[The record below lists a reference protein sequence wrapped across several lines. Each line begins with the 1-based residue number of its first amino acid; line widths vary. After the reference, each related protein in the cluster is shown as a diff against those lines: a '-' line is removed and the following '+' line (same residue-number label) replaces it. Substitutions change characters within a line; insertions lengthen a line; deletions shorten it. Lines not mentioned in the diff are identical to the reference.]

1 MELFNLSYI
10 PQSIV
15 SETSW
20 RRTKSQYNGANVPCI
35 SVDAERRLGFLD
47 KEGFDR
53 FGNNKLF
60 APLMKWERLKE
71 NAEDIEK
78 YAKEYQDAFNR
89 IQRSIR
95 QQEDITDIL
104 KDLAPK
110 AARIQVSNQIKR
122 LKTARAVDES
132 EKRLYV
138 EVRWWFVKLTF

>member
-1 MELFNLSYI
+1 MF
-10 PQSIV
+10 Q
-15 SETSW
+15 
-20 RRTKSQYNGANVPCI
+20 RRAEGEQISQYNGANVSCI

-89 IQRSIR
+89 IQRSIK

-138 EVRWWFVKLTF
+138 EVR

>member
-1 MELFNLSYI
+1 MF
-10 PQSIV
+10 Q
-15 SETSW
+15 
-20 RRTKSQYNGANVPCI
+20 RRAEGEQISQYNGANVSCI

-47 KEGFDR
+47 KKGFDR

-89 IQRSIR
+89 IQRSIK

-110 AARIQVSNQIKR
+110 AARIQVGNQIKR

-138 EVRWWFVKLTF
+138 EVR

>member
-1 MELFNLSYI
+1 MF
-10 PQSIV
+10 Q
-15 SETSW
+15 
-20 RRTKSQYNGANVPCI
+20 RRAAGEQISQYNSANVSCI

-89 IQRSIR
+89 IQRSIK

-110 AARIQVSNQIKR
+110 AARIQVGNQIKR

-138 EVRWWFVKLTF
+138 EVR

>member
-1 MELFNLSYI
+1 
-10 PQSIV
+10 
-15 SETSW
+15 
-20 RRTKSQYNGANVPCI
+20 
-35 SVDAERRLGFLD
+35 
-47 KEGFDR
+47 
-53 FGNNKLF
+53 
-60 APLMKWERLKE
+60 MKWERLKE

-122 LKTARAVDES
+122 LNTARAVDES

-138 EVRWWFVKLTF
+138 EVR

>member
-1 MELFNLSYI
+1 
-10 PQSIV
+10 
-15 SETSW
+15 
-20 RRTKSQYNGANVPCI
+20 
-35 SVDAERRLGFLD
+35 
-47 KEGFDR
+47 
-53 FGNNKLF
+53 
-60 APLMKWERLKE
+60 MKWERLKE

-122 LKTARAVDES
+122 LQTARAVDES

-138 EVRWWFVKLTF
+138 EVR

>member
-1 MELFNLSYI
+1 
-10 PQSIV
+10 
-15 SETSW
+15 
-20 RRTKSQYNGANVPCI
+20 
-35 SVDAERRLGFLD
+35 
-47 KEGFDR
+47 
-53 FGNNKLF
+53 
-60 APLMKWERLKE
+60 MKWERLKE

-122 LKTARAVDES
+122 QKTARAVDES

-138 EVRWWFVKLTF
+138 EVR

>member
-1 MELFNLSYI
+1 
-10 PQSIV
+10 
-15 SETSW
+15 
-20 RRTKSQYNGANVPCI
+20 
-35 SVDAERRLGFLD
+35 
-47 KEGFDR
+47 
-53 FGNNKLF
+53 
-60 APLMKWERLKE
+60 MKWERLKE

-95 QQEDITDIL
+95 QQEDIIDIL

-138 EVRWWFVKLTF
+138 EVR

>member
-1 MELFNLSYI
+1 
-10 PQSIV
+10 
-15 SETSW
+15 
-20 RRTKSQYNGANVPCI
+20 
-35 SVDAERRLGFLD
+35 
-47 KEGFDR
+47 
-53 FGNNKLF
+53 
-60 APLMKWERLKE
+60 MKWERLKE

-138 EVRWWFVKLTF
+138 EVR

>member
-1 MELFNLSYI
+1 
-10 PQSIV
+10 
-15 SETSW
+15 
-20 RRTKSQYNGANVPCI
+20 
-35 SVDAERRLGFLD
+35 
-47 KEGFDR
+47 
-53 FGNNKLF
+53 
-60 APLMKWERLKE
+60 MKWERLKE
-71 NAEDIEK
+71 KAEDIEK

-122 LKTARAVDES
+122 LKTTRAVDES

-138 EVRWWFVKLTF
+138 EVR

>member
-1 MELFNLSYI
+1 MF
-10 PQSIV
+10 Q
-15 SETSW
+15 
-20 RRTKSQYNGANVPCI
+20 RRAEGEQISQYNGANVSCI

-138 EVRWWFVKLTF
+138 EVR

>member
-1 MELFNLSYI
+1 MF
-10 PQSIV
+10 Q
-15 SETSW
+15 
-20 RRTKSQYNGANVPCI
+20 RRAEGEQISQYNGANVSCI

-95 QQEDITDIL
+95 QQEDIIDIL

-138 EVRWWFVKLTF
+138 EVR

>member
-10 PQSIV
+10 LRVLFQ
-15 SETSW
+15 
-20 RRTKSQYNGANVPCI
+20 RRAEGEQISQYNGANVPCI
-35 SVDAERRLGFLD
+35 SVDAKRRLGFLD

-138 EVRWWFVKLTF
+138 EVR

>member
-1 MELFNLSYI
+1 
-10 PQSIV
+10 
-15 SETSW
+15 
-20 RRTKSQYNGANVPCI
+20 
-35 SVDAERRLGFLD
+35 
-47 KEGFDR
+47 
-53 FGNNKLF
+53 
-60 APLMKWERLKE
+60 MKWERLKE

-95 QQEDITDIL
+95 QQEDIIDIL

>member
-1 MELFNLSYI
+1 
-10 PQSIV
+10 
-15 SETSW
+15 
-20 RRTKSQYNGANVPCI
+20 
-35 SVDAERRLGFLD
+35 
-47 KEGFDR
+47 
-53 FGNNKLF
+53 
-60 APLMKWERLKE
+60 MKWERLKE

-89 IQRSIR
+89 IQRSIK

-110 AARIQVSNQIKR
+110 AARIQVRNQIKR

-138 EVRWWFVKLTF
+138 EVR

>member
-20 RRTKSQYNGANVPCI
+20 RRTKSQYNGANVSCI

-89 IQRSIR
+89 IQRSIK

-138 EVRWWFVKLTF
+138 EVR

>member
-1 MELFNLSYI
+1 
-10 PQSIV
+10 
-15 SETSW
+15 
-20 RRTKSQYNGANVPCI
+20 
-35 SVDAERRLGFLD
+35 
-47 KEGFDR
+47 
-53 FGNNKLF
+53 
-60 APLMKWERLKE
+60 MKWERLKE
-71 NAEDIEK
+71 KAEDIEK

-138 EVRWWFVKLTF
+138 EVR

>member
-1 MELFNLSYI
+1 MF
-10 PQSIV
+10 Q
-15 SETSW
+15 
-20 RRTKSQYNGANVPCI
+20 RRAEGEQISQYNSANVSCI

-71 NAEDIEK
+71 NAKDIEK

-138 EVRWWFVKLTF
+138 EVR

>member
-1 MELFNLSYI
+1 MF
-10 PQSIV
+10 Q
-15 SETSW
+15 
-20 RRTKSQYNGANVPCI
+20 RRAEGEQISQYNGANVSCI
-35 SVDAERRLGFLD
+35 SVDAKRRLGFLD

-89 IQRSIR
+89 IQRSIK

-138 EVRWWFVKLTF
+138 EVR

>member
-1 MELFNLSYI
+1 
-10 PQSIV
+10 
-15 SETSW
+15 
-20 RRTKSQYNGANVPCI
+20 
-35 SVDAERRLGFLD
+35 
-47 KEGFDR
+47 
-53 FGNNKLF
+53 
-60 APLMKWERLKE
+60 MKWERLKE
-71 NAEDIEK
+71 NAEDIGK

>member
-1 MELFNLSYI
+1 
-10 PQSIV
+10 
-15 SETSW
+15 
-20 RRTKSQYNGANVPCI
+20 
-35 SVDAERRLGFLD
+35 
-47 KEGFDR
+47 
-53 FGNNKLF
+53 
-60 APLMKWERLKE
+60 MKWERLKE

-89 IQRSIR
+89 IQISIK

>member
-1 MELFNLSYI
+1 MF
-10 PQSIV
+10 Q
-15 SETSW
+15 
-20 RRTKSQYNGANVPCI
+20 RRAEGEQISQYNGANVSCI

-89 IQRSIR
+89 IQRSIK

-104 KDLAPK
+104 KDLEPK

-138 EVRWWFVKLTF
+138 EVR

>member
-1 MELFNLSYI
+1 MF
-10 PQSIV
+10 Q
-15 SETSW
+15 
-20 RRTKSQYNGANVPCI
+20 RRAEGEQISQYNGANVSCI

-89 IQRSIR
+89 IQRSIK
-95 QQEDITDIL
+95 QQDITDIL

-138 EVRWWFVKLTF
+138 EVR

>member
-1 MELFNLSYI
+1 MF
-10 PQSIV
+10 Q
-15 SETSW
+15 
-20 RRTKSQYNGANVPCI
+20 RRAEGEQISQYNSANVSCI

-71 NAEDIEK
+71 NAKDIEK

-89 IQRSIR
+89 IQRSIK

-138 EVRWWFVKLTF
+138 EVR

>member
-1 MELFNLSYI
+1 
-10 PQSIV
+10 
-15 SETSW
+15 
-20 RRTKSQYNGANVPCI
+20 
-35 SVDAERRLGFLD
+35 
-47 KEGFDR
+47 
-53 FGNNKLF
+53 
-60 APLMKWERLKE
+60 MKWERLKE

-95 QQEDITDIL
+95 QQEDIIDIL

-138 EVRWWFVKLTF
+138 EVRFVKLTF

>member
-1 MELFNLSYI
+1 
-10 PQSIV
+10 
-15 SETSW
+15 
-20 RRTKSQYNGANVPCI
+20 
-35 SVDAERRLGFLD
+35 
-47 KEGFDR
+47 
-53 FGNNKLF
+53 
-60 APLMKWERLKE
+60 MKWERLKE
-71 NAEDIEK
+71 NAGDIEK

-138 EVRWWFVKLTF
+138 EVR

>member
-1 MELFNLSYI
+1 MF
-10 PQSIV
+10 Q
-15 SETSW
+15 
-20 RRTKSQYNGANVPCI
+20 RRAEGEQISQYNGANVSCI

-89 IQRSIR
+89 IQISIK
-95 QQEDITDIL
+95 QQEDIIDIL

-138 EVRWWFVKLTF
+138 EVR

>member
-1 MELFNLSYI
+1 
-10 PQSIV
+10 
-15 SETSW
+15 
-20 RRTKSQYNGANVPCI
+20 
-35 SVDAERRLGFLD
+35 
-47 KEGFDR
+47 
-53 FGNNKLF
+53 
-60 APLMKWERLKE
+60 MKWERLKE

-89 IQRSIR
+89 IQRSIK

-122 LKTARAVDES
+122 QKTARAVDES

-138 EVRWWFVKLTF
+138 EVR

>member
-1 MELFNLSYI
+1 
-10 PQSIV
+10 
-15 SETSW
+15 
-20 RRTKSQYNGANVPCI
+20 
-35 SVDAERRLGFLD
+35 
-47 KEGFDR
+47 
-53 FGNNKLF
+53 
-60 APLMKWERLKE
+60 MKWERLKE

-104 KDLAPK
+104 KDLEPK

>member
-1 MELFNLSYI
+1 
-10 PQSIV
+10 
-15 SETSW
+15 
-20 RRTKSQYNGANVPCI
+20 
-35 SVDAERRLGFLD
+35 
-47 KEGFDR
+47 
-53 FGNNKLF
+53 
-60 APLMKWERLKE
+60 MKWERLKE

-89 IQRSIR
+89 IQISIK
-95 QQEDITDIL
+95 QQEDIIDIL

-138 EVRWWFVKLTF
+138 EVR

>member
-1 MELFNLSYI
+1 MF
-10 PQSIV
+10 Q
-15 SETSW
+15 
-20 RRTKSQYNGANVPCI
+20 RRAEGEQISQYNGANVSCI

-89 IQRSIR
+89 IQISIK

-138 EVRWWFVKLTF
+138 EVR

>member
-1 MELFNLSYI
+1 M
-10 PQSIV
+10 
-15 SETSW
+15 
-20 RRTKSQYNGANVPCI
+20 
-35 SVDAERRLGFLD
+35 
-47 KEGFDR
+47 
-53 FGNNKLF
+53 F

-138 EVRWWFVKLTF
+138 EVR

>member
-1 MELFNLSYI
+1 MF
-10 PQSIV
+10 Q
-15 SETSW
+15 
-20 RRTKSQYNGANVPCI
+20 RRAEGGQISQYNGANVSCI

-89 IQRSIR
+89 IQISIK

-138 EVRWWFVKLTF
+138 EVR

>member
-1 MELFNLSYI
+1 M
-10 PQSIV
+10 
-15 SETSW
+15 
-20 RRTKSQYNGANVPCI
+20 
-35 SVDAERRLGFLD
+35 
-47 KEGFDR
+47 
-53 FGNNKLF
+53 F

-95 QQEDITDIL
+95 QQEDIIDIL

-138 EVRWWFVKLTF
+138 EVR